1 MLTVLV
7 AGSSNIIY
15 PVCTLW
21 PPYPWPS
28 SEIGSCELG
37 ELGLHLGQ
45 KTWAGGAQDFYPSA
59 LQSSNPKPQSL
70 GEFLK
75 STSLSCQCWSSH
87 ESTADLSLCDANVG
101 MHKSSF
107 ACFRRSIIRFK
118 QTEIL
123 RHFFFLSCFG
133 DSIRKIRCN
142 NSSYLL
148 VFTISR

>member
-28 SEIGSCELG
+28 SEIGSCGLG

-45 KTWAGGAQDFYPSA
+45 KTWAGGAQDFYPQPCRAQILNLRAWESSSSPPASPASVEAAMNQQQISPSVMQMLVCTNHPLPA
-59 LQSSNPKPQSL
+59 L
-70 GEFLK
+70 ED
-75 STSLSCQCWSSH
+75 TLS
-87 ESTADLSLCDANVG
+87 DLN
-101 MHKSSF
+101 
-107 ACFRRSIIRFK
+107 K
-118 QTEIL
+118 QKFWDT
-123 RHFFFLSCFG
+123 FFFLSCFG